1 MKKFL
6 TRGLILSLLLV
17 VLASFVL
24 NGCTDTTTP
33 TIIENV
39 DRIVFEISADK
50 ANVFYSNSNF
60 EQETIYSGTFSESN
74 LGDLIERLNSSNVI
88 LSKST
93 TNTYGSYYTQIG
105 NLVPTGSGYL
115 YFYTN
120 LAAYEEIASDWATT
134 VNFGDKVLK
143 GASVGAASLP
153 LEDKA
158 MYIILLISGN

>member
-17 VLASFVL
+17 VLASLVL
-24 NGCTDTTTP
+24 TGCIDTTTP

-50 ANVFYSNSNF
+50 ATVFYSNPTF
-60 EQETIYSGTFSESN
+60 EQENIYEGSFTESN
-74 LGDLIERLNSSNVI
+74 LGDLIDRLSSSEI
-88 LSKST
+88 LLSKSMT
-93 TNTYGSYYTQIG
+93 SSFGSYYTEVG

-120 LAAYEEIASDWATT
+120 LTAYEEPASDWATT
-134 VNFGDKVLK
+134 ASYGEKVLK
-143 GASVGAASLP
+143 GANFGASELP
-153 LEDKA
+153 LENGA
-158 MYIILLISGN
+158 MYIILLVSGS